1 MSDKPTLFSE
11 LKRRNV
17 YKVAVAYVVVSWLII
32 QAASIMLPAFE
43 APAWV
48 MKVLISALVLGFP
61 IALGC
66 SWAFEIT
73 PEGIKRE
80 SEVAPE
86 QSITSHTGRK
96 LVGLTIMVA
105 VIAAA
110 LFAWQMLRPK
120 SAPGGVV
127 GEAAS
132 FPPKQEGKLTASPT
146 TQFSA
151 PISEKSIAVLP
162 FDNLSHDPDNAYFVE
177 GIQDEILTR
186 LAKIGALKVISRT
199 STQKYKSTPDNLRDV
214 GKQLGAANLVE
225 GSVQKIANAVHVNV
239 QLIRA
244 ATDEHLWAESYNRK
258 LDDVFGVEGE
268 VATAIAEQLNT
279 KLSGTE
285 EKAIKD
291 KPTENTAA
299 YDAYLRGLVIEQSRT
314 DDAGQDAAVASYA
327 TAVRLD
333 PNFALAWAHLALI
346 RSNFYFFGGNP
357 AENSASAVKEAA
369 DRAISLQPELGEAFI
384 AQGAYR
390 YRVLRDFPGALESY
404 GEAVKRLPNSS
415 LALENLALVERRV
428 GRWDIAEKHF
438 RAAVDLDPRN
448 VDSLTNLAQFLR
460 IIRKFSEAQDTYD
473 RVLQI
478 VPNDDVTLASKAG
491 LYQQEG
497 RLTEAAQE
505 LKKTSAH
512 SLNVVVDIAKA
523 LQFFYER
530 HFEEAIATL
539 KSSTVPEILTD
550 ARTLIFMGFCQQYL
564 GRNDEVRETV
574 NRAIKTIQPTP
585 GAAIP
590 VDSRMLRSY
599 LALGYAVLGEK
610 EKALAEAQASVN
622 DYRNDLVSRPSAET
636 WLADTQAH
644 VGDVDSAIA
653 ALPHL
658 LEVPGGITLGDLRVS
673 PFWDPL
679 RKDPRFQKLLGQ
691 TETK

>member
-1 MSDKPTLFSE
+1 MSRNNLFEE

-17 YKVAVAYVVVSWLII
+17 YKVAVAYVVVSWLLI
-32 QAASIMLPAFE
+32 QAASILLPTFD
-43 APAWV
+43 APASA
-48 MKVLISALVLGFP
+48 MKILVALLVVGFP
-61 IALGC
+61 IALGF

-73 PEGIKRE
+73 PEGIKKE
-80 SEVAPE
+80 SEVPPE
-86 QSITSHTGRK
+86 QSIASHTGRR
-96 LVGLTIMVA
+96 LVGLTIVLA

-110 LFAWQMLRPK
+110 LLAFQMLRPRIQT
-120 SAPGGVV
+120 V

-132 FPPKQEGKLTASPT
+132 FPPKQDGKLTASPT
-146 TQFSA
+146 IAGTTQASTV
-151 PISEKSIAVLP
+151 SEKSIAVLP

-279 KLSGTE
+279 RLSGAE
-285 EKAIKD
+285 EKAVKD

-327 TAVRLD
+327 AAVRLD
-333 PNFALAWAHLALI
+333 PNFALAWARLALI
-346 RSNFYFFGGNP
+346 RSNFYFGGVNL
-357 AENSASAVKEAA
+357 AENSAAAVKEAA
-369 DRAISLQPELGEAFI
+369 ERAISLQPELGEAFI

-390 YRVLRDFPGALESY
+390 YRVLRDFQGALESY
-404 GEAVKRLPNSS
+404 GEAVKRLPNNS
-415 LALENLALVERRV
+415 LVLENMALVERRV

-448 VDSLTNLAQFLR
+448 VDSLSTLAEFLAV
-460 IIRKFSEAQDTYD
+460 IRKSSEAQDTYD

-478 VPNDDVTLASKAG
+478 VPNDEVTLANKAG
-491 LYQQEG
+491 LYQRDG
-497 RLTEAAQE
+497 RLPEAAQE

-512 SLNVVVDIAKA
+512 SLNIGVDIIKA
-523 LQFFYER
+523 LQCSYER

-539 KSSTVPEILTD
+539 KSSAAPGILAD
-550 ARTLIFMGFCQQYL
+550 ARTMIVIGFWQQYL
-564 GRNDEVRETV
+564 GRNDEARENI
-574 NRAIKTIQPTP
+574 NRGIKAIQPAPDAT
-585 GAAIP
+585 IP
-590 VDSRMLRSY
+590 VDSRTLRSF
-599 LALGYAVLGEK
+599 LAFGYALLGEK
-610 EKALAEAQASVN
+610 DQALTEAHASVN
-622 DYRNDLVSRPSAET
+622 DYRNDLVNRPNAEMF
-636 WLADTQAH
+636 LAMIQARL
-644 VGDVDSAIA
+644 GDADSAIA
-653 ALPHL
+653 ALSHL
-658 LEVPGGITLGDLRVS
+658 LEVQNGVSVGGLRID

-679 RKDPRFQKLLGQ
+679 RKDPRFQKLVEQ

>member
-1 MSDKPTLFSE
+1 MNDKPTFFSE

-48 MKVLISALVLGFP
+48 MKVAISALVLGFP
-61 IALGC
+61 IALGL

-120 SAPGGVV
+120 THRAVEGGAPATPGDSGIAQSGLAGVRP
-127 GEAAS
+127 S
-132 FPPKQEGKLTASPT
+132 T
-146 TQFSA
+146 
-151 PISEKSIAVLP
+151 ISEKSIAVLP

-279 KLSGTE
+279 KLSGAE
-285 EKAIKD
+285 EKVIKD

-390 YRVLRDFPGALESY
+390 YRVLRDFQGALESY

-415 LALENLALVERRV
+415 LALENLALVERRI

-448 VDSLTNLAQFLR
+448 VDSLSNLAQFLP
-460 IIRKFSEAQDTYD
+460 IIRKYSEAQDTYD

-478 VPNDDVTLASKAG
+478 VPNDEVTLASKAG

-497 RLTEAAQE
+497 RLPEAAQE

-512 SLNVVVDIAKA
+512 SVNVGVDIAKA

-530 HFEEAIATL
+530 RFEEALATL
-539 KSSTVPEILTD
+539 KSSTVPDILTD

-564 GRNDEVRETV
+564 GRNDEARETV

-585 GAAIP
+585 GATIP
-590 VDSRMLRSY
+590 VDSRTLRSY
-599 LALGYAVLGEK
+599 LAFGYAVLGEK

-622 DYRNDLVSRPSAET
+622 DYHNDLVSRPSAET
-636 WLADTQAH
+636 WLASTQAH
-644 VGDVDSAIA
+644 LGDVDSAIV

-658 LEVPGGITLGDLRVS
+658 LEIPGGMTLGELRIS

-679 RKDPRFQKLLGQ
+679 RKDPRFQKLVGQ
-691 TETK
+691 TETQ